1 MFIRWYR
8 SELFI
13 EIIVFLME
21 NKYIYLEILKIYNC
35 NMLVVINFS
44 YSFIE
49 IEKNC
54 FNLMFIGK
62 DVN

>member
-13 EIIVFLME
+13 EIIVFLRE

-49 IEKNC
+49 IRKNC
-54 FNLMFIGK
+54 FKCLGK